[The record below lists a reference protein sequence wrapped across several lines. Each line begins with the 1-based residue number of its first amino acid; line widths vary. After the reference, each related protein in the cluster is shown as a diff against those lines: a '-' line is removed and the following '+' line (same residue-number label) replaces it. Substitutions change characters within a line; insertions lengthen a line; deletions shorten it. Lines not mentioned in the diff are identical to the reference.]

1 MAATCCRCCGKAP
14 DRAANES
21 HSDTTP
27 GSAAPR
33 TPGVRRCAR
42 VLLRELER
50 TGGRAHGNPRPFRP
64 GQSLAL
70 GTRRAARAALS
81 DTPATGQTRTCC
93 RRRDLRCGGGHPPPL
108 TYFLAVGGRSPD
120 RRNVPDAVDFR
131 PGFAPPLRAEWN
143 FPSALPKH
151 LLL

>member
-50 TGGRAHGNPRPFRP
+50 TGVRAHGNPRPFRP

-70 GTRRAARAALS
+70 GTGRAARAALS

-93 RRRDLRCGGGHPPPL
+93 RRRDLRCGGGHPPQL
-108 TYFLAVGGRSPD
+108 TYFWPVGGRLPD
-120 RRNVPDAVDFR
+120 CRNVQDAVDSSR
-131 PGFAPPLRAEWN
+131 VCARLLRAE
-143 FPSALPKH
+143 
-151 LLL
+151 